1 MWTDATTTST
11 GARTDPLSRRLPRAG
26 RPRGPQAHAVAPAL
40 PHHYASLLI
49 KHGESVKTLSER
61 LGHTNAAMTLNIYT
75 LRLPRMS
82 SMQLRSLVGVVRQD
96 EHSCCFVSP
105 T

>member
-1 MWTDATTTST
+1 M
-11 GARTDPLSRRLPRAG
+11 
-26 RPRGPQAHAVAPAL
+26 
-40 PHHYASLLI
+40 
-49 KHGESVKTLSER
+49 KTLSER
-61 LGHTNAAMTLNIYT
+61 LGHTNAAMTLSIYT